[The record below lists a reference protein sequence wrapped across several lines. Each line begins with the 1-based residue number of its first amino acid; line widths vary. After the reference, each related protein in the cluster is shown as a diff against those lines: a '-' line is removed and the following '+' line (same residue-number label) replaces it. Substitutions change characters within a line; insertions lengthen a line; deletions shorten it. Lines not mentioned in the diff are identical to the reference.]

1 MKKTLIVMLML
12 CLLTACLAGCQKKAD
27 PAEKKEAAPAVIV
40 LEDLSGAEAKARALR
55 ESLEKDALTQA
66 EMNEKSAELY
76 ALWEAEMNRLLEAA
90 QKKLSAA
97 ELEALSAEQAAWLE
111 TRTQAAE
118 AAGAEFAGGS
128 MYTLVVNME
137 AAALTEARVY
147 ALYEMLK

>member
-1 MKKTLIVMLML
+1 MKKTLTVMLLL
-12 CLLTACLAGCQKKAD
+12 CLLTVCLAGCQKKAE
-27 PAEKKEAAPAVIV
+27 PAEKKEAAPAAIV
-40 LEDLSGAEAKARALR
+40 LEDLSGAEAQARALR

-76 ALWEAEMNRLLEAA
+76 ALWEAEMNRLLETA
-90 QKKLSAA
+90 QKTLPAA
-97 ELEALSAEQAAWLE
+97 EMEKLSAEQAAWLE